1 MIIKSSFTSV
11 EEDFSF
17 QKLNGGVKMKESI
30 AQKQQEVKEVV
41 ERIKNAASVVV
52 FKYQGL
58 TVEQFQSLRRE
69 MRSQGGEISVIKNNI
84 SRRAAKECGYDDFA
98 DAFVGP
104 VAVAFSNDAVA
115 PAKVLFKAAKAE
127 NSKVE
132 IIKGVV
138 DGDIY
143 SFDDLKKLSTLPSYE
158 TLLTQLAA
166 GMLGTVSQLAIGLN
180 MLVEKGQEA

>member
-1 MIIKSSFTSV
+1 MS
-11 EEDFSF
+11 
-17 QKLNGGVKMKESI
+17 QSI
-30 AQKQQEVKEVV
+30 EAKKQEVAQVTEKF
-41 ERIKNAASVVV
+41 KAAKAVIA

-58 TVEQFQSLRRE
+58 SVLKFQELRKE
-69 MRSQGGEISVIKNNI
+69 MRANGCEVSVIKNNI
-84 SRRAAKECGYDDFA
+84 TSRASKEAGFEGLA

-104 VAVAFSNDAVA
+104 VAVAISNNDVVA
-115 PAKVLFKAAKAE
+115 PAKVLFKAAGEE

-132 IIKGVV
+132 VVKGVV

-143 SFDDLKKLSTLPSYE
+143 DFDKLKALSTLPSYE

-166 GMLGTVSQLAIGLN
+166 GMIGTLSQLSIGLN

>member
-1 MIIKSSFTSV
+1 MS
-11 EEDFSF
+11 
-17 QKLNGGVKMKESI
+17 QSI
-30 AQKQQEVKEVV
+30 EAKKQEVAQVSEKF
-41 ERIKNAASVVV
+41 KAAKAVIA

-58 TVEQFQSLRRE
+58 SVLKFQELRKE
-69 MRSQGGEISVIKNNI
+69 MRANGCEVSVIKNNI
-84 SRRAAKECGYDDFA
+84 SARAAKEAGFEGLS

-104 VAVAFSNDAVA
+104 VAVAISNNDVVA
-115 PAKVLFKAAKAE
+115 PAKVLFKAVGEE

-132 IIKGVV
+132 VVKGVV

-143 SFDDLKKLSTLPSYE
+143 DFDKLKALSSLPSYE

-166 GMLGTVSQLAIGLN
+166 GMIGTLSQLSIGLN

>member
-1 MIIKSSFTSV
+1 MRA
-11 EEDFSF
+11 
-17 QKLNGGVKMKESI
+17 NGC
-30 AQKQQEVKEVV
+30 EV
-41 ERIKNAASVVV
+41 
-52 FKYQGL
+52 
-58 TVEQFQSLRRE
+58 
-69 MRSQGGEISVIKNNI
+69 SVIKNNI
-84 SRRAAKECGYDDFA
+84 SARAAKEAGFEGLS

-104 VAVAFSNDAVA
+104 VAVAISNDDVVA
-115 PAKVLFKAAKAE
+115 PAKVLFKAAGEE

-132 IIKGVV
+132 VVKGVV

-143 SFDDLKKLSTLPSYE
+143 DFDKLKALSVLPSYE